1 MYRVMIVDDEP
12 LILAGIASMLDWE
25 QYECRIVG
33 KATNGQQALEK
44 LKELQPDIVITDIKM
59 PAMDGIAFMKAA
71 KEKGCQA
78 VFILLTNLEEF
89 SLAREAVRL
98 GAIDYLVKLELS
110 EEKLADS
117 LQRAVDKC
125 SSRKATVL
133 SEHAEQL
140 VAVSLTD
147 RIRDYFRRV
156 LVFDMDVKAEAQ
168 VEEAIRERFLEPV
181 LMLIHFNYG
190 FEGFSQAFTREDQK
204 KVMGFAEDIVSEMVR
219 GFFDHSCLIRRDQN
233 GFILVLSTGGVADY
247 QGQIRR
253 MGEKFLSV
261 IKDYFEVSASI
272 AVSQRGEG
280 IDEFPELLYQV
291 MSAMNYTY
299 YEWSEPIVFYSQ
311 ECEASKS
318 HSSNFNINFLKKDL
332 AQGIRGN
339 DSERFG
345 QIMDQVIAL
354 LMEHKPSRPQAI
366 NGCSSLYYFVTSF
379 FEEQEESAF
388 PYAVDI
394 IGQLNRMGN
403 LSDIIQWTC
412 RFKDEVVTVLERRR
426 GGRLD
431 KNVELAQQY
440 IQEHYREK
448 ITLGQVAEAL
458 NISQGH
464 LSSTFKKQAGQN
476 FSDYVNTVK
485 VEKAKE
491 LIATHKYM
499 MYEISDILGFDTQY
513 YFSTVFKKM
522 AGCTPKEYEMQ
533 TLREAGRPEDI
544 IKT

>member
-12 LILAGIASMLDWE
+12 LILAGIASMLEWE
-25 QYECRIVG
+25 EHGCRIVG

-44 LKELQPDIVITDIKM
+44 MAELQPDIVITDIKM
-59 PAMDGIAFMKAA
+59 PAMDGLAFMRAA
-71 KEKGCQA
+71 KEAGYQA

-98 GAIDYLVKLELS
+98 GAVDYLVKLELS
-110 EEKLADS
+110 EEKLS
-117 LQRAVDKC
+117 ETLERAADKC
-125 SSRKATVL
+125 SSRKAAALAGEPGRWTGL
-133 SEHAEQL
+133 P
-140 VAVSLTD
+140 LTD

-156 LVFDMDVKAEAQ
+156 LVFDMDAKAESQ
-168 VEEAIRERFLEPV
+168 VEEAIREQFTNPV
-181 LMLIHFNYG
+181 LLLIHFNYG
-190 FEGFSQAFTREDQK
+190 FEGFSQAFTRDDQK
-204 KVMGFAEDIVSEMVR
+204 KVMGFAEDIIHEMVR

-233 GFILVLSTGGVADY
+233 GFILVLSSGGISDY

-280 IDEFPELLYQV
+280 IGEFPDLLYQV
-291 MSAMNYTY
+291 MSAMNDTY
-299 YEWSEPIVFYSQ
+299 YEWSEPIVFYS
-311 ECEASKS
+311 EEHEAGKS

-332 AQGIRGN
+332 AQGIRLN
-339 DSERFG
+339 DSQRFA

-354 LMEHKPSRPQAI
+354 LKEHKPSRPQAI

-388 PYAVDI
+388 PYAPDI

-403 LSDIIQWTC
+403 LSDIIQWIC
-412 RFKDEVVTVLERRR
+412 WFRNEVVAVLERRSS
-426 GGRLD
+426 GRLD

-440 IQEHYREK
+440 VQEHYREK
-448 ITLGQVAEAL
+448 ITLGQVAEVL
-458 NISQGH
+458 NISHGH
-464 LSSTFKKQAGQN
+464 LSSTFKKQVGQN
-476 FSDYVNTVK
+476 FSDYVNDVK
-485 VEKAKE
+485 VEKAKA

-513 YFSTVFKKM
+513 YFSTVFKRK

-533 TLREAGRPEDI
+533 TLRAGEKPEEI
-544 IKT
+544 IKI

>member
-12 LILAGIASMLDWE
+12 LILAGIASMLEWE
-25 QYECRIVG
+25 AHDLKIVG
-33 KATNGQQALEK
+33 KATNGQQALERMA
-44 LKELQPDIVITDIKM
+44 ELQPDIVITDIKM
-59 PAMDGIAFMKAA
+59 PAIDGLSFMREA
-71 KEKGCQA
+71 KEAGYQA

-98 GAIDYLVKLELS
+98 GAVDYLVKLELS
-110 EEKLADS
+110 EEKL
-117 LQRAVDKC
+117 LETLKRAVEKC
-125 SSRKATVL
+125 GSRNAA
-133 SEHAEQL
+133 SAANAGQM
-140 VAVSLTD
+140 AGVSLTD
-147 RIRDYFRRV
+147 GIRDYFRRI
-156 LVFDMDVKAEAQ
+156 LVFDMDAKEEPQ
-168 VEEAIRERFLEPV
+168 VEQAIRERFVNPV

-204 KVMGFAEDIVSEMVR
+204 KVMGFAEDIIHEMVR
-219 GFFDHSCLIRRDQN
+219 GFFDQSCLIRRDQN
-233 GFILVLSTGGVADY
+233 GFILVLSAQETEDY
-247 QGQIRR
+247 KSQIRR

-272 AVSQRGEG
+272 AVSQKGAG
-280 IDEFPELLYQV
+280 IEEFPELLYQL

-299 YEWSEPIVFYSQ
+299 YEWSEPIVFYSE
-311 ECEASKS
+311 ECEASKN

-332 AQGIRGN
+332 AQCIRQN
-339 DSERFG
+339 DSRRFA
-345 QIMDQVIAL
+345 QIMEQVIAL

-379 FEEQEESAF
+379 FEEQEEHAF

-412 RFKDEVVTVLERRR
+412 WFKDEVVAVLERKKS
-426 GGRLD
+426 GRFD

-440 IQEHYREK
+440 VQEHYREK

-476 FSDYVNTVK
+476 FSDYVNDVK

-533 TLREAGRPEDI
+533 TLRAGERLEDI
-544 IKT
+544 IKI